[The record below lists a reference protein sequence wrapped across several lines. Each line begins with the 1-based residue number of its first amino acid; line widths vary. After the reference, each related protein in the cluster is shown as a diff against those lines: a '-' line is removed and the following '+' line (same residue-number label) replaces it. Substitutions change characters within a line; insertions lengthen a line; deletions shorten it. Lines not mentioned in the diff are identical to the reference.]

1 MFLKNVL
8 KLKKRDKNIKKRKNV
23 FTSMNRSKLQLRS
36 VQSSSAA
43 VNSAIGK
50 HVFRTRRA
58 PVDLVS
64 LSQSN
69 RDADARDQ
77 SMRLDG
83 RVTRATC
90 AVLVQFKFSS
100 FCL

>member
-1 MFLKNVL
+1 VTRIL
-8 KLKKRDKNIKKRKNV
+8 KKRKNV